1 MATRLLLALLLVAGL
16 SWAEDKELTAYSLVE
31 IDGLLQSFKQ
41 TYKNKKAPQEDAIS
55 SLIDLKKAYRYLQS
69 KGTEITKEEEKARR
83 DIIAMISKKGLFVK
97 KRPQVALEC
106 ARVLGEMGDM
116 LSAGHM
122 RKWMEKVLD
131 KKSPNASWVEYGFQS
146 LAWIGAEDSRT
157 IDLMLDYA
165 TKGRHQ
171 ETQVT
176 AYAIKACAQ
185 WRHLSGKTRKIFFN
199 KINMYVGGLYSNM
212 RGGDAKKRS
221 VYERR
226 YNAVKNDAMAAL
238 KELAGDGTTFPSP
251 VEAQKWWNDNK
262 KRRWEDY
269 VGPRF
274 RVKAAKKAEPKG
286 A

>member
-1 MATRLLLALLLVAGL
+1 MATRLLLALLLAAGL
-16 SWAEDKELTAYSLVE
+16 SWSQDKELTAYSLVE
-31 IDGLLQSFKQ
+31 IDGLLESFKQ

-55 SLIDLKKAYRYLQS
+55 ALIDLKKAYRYLNS
-69 KGTEITKEEEKARR
+69 KGTEITKEEEKARK
-83 DIIAMISKKGLFVK
+83 DIISMISKKGLFVR

-116 LSAGHM
+116 AASGSM

-131 KKSPNASWVEYGFQS
+131 KRSPNQSWVEYGFQS

-165 TKGRHQ
+165 TKGKHQ

-185 WRHLSGKTRKIFFN
+185 WRHLEGKTRKRFFN

-212 RGGDAKKRS
+212 RGGDENKRYL
-221 VYERR
+221 YERR
-226 YNAVKNDAMAAL
+226 
-238 KELAGDGTTFPSP
+238 
-251 VEAQKWWNDNK
+251 
-262 KRRWEDY
+262 
-269 VGPRF
+269 
-274 RVKAAKKAEPKG
+274 
-286 A
+286 